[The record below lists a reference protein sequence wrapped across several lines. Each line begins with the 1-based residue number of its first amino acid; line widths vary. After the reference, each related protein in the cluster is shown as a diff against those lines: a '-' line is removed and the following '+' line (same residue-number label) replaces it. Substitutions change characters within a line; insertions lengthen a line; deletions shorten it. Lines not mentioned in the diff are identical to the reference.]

1 VTIIDDVEAK
11 GGLSL
16 EGTLKDGLMR
26 TGMMALALGLLTLR
40 FLPALP
46 PVWLWLAMPVAGL
59 MLLPFRTYPV
69 AFYLFGLSWACANA
83 QWALDD
89 RLPPVLDGETRWVE
103 GRVTGLPRHDDGVVR
118 FELTDIQSRRTRL
131 PRQMRLAWYGGP
143 PVNSGERWR
152 LAVKLKRPVGL
163 LNPQAFDYQAWLLAQ
178 RIGATGTVKQ
188 GERLAPAQ
196 WAWRDGI
203 RQRLLAVDAQG
214 RSGALTALVLG
225 DGAGLSREDWQ
236 VLQDTGT
243 VHLLVISGQHI
254 GLLAGVVYLL
264 IAGLARFGL
273 WPNRLPWLPWA
284 CGLAFAAAL
293 GYGMLAGFGVPVRR
307 ACLMIGLV
315 LLWRLRFRHLGA
327 WWPLLLALN
336 GILLLEPLASLQ
348 PGFWLSFAAVAV
360 LILTFGGR
368 LGPWRWWQ
376 TWTRAQWLIAIG
388 LCPLLL
394 ALGLPIS
401 LSGPLANLFAVPWI
415 SLVVLPPALL
425 GTLLLPVPYVGEKL
439 LWLAGGLIDWWF
451 RGLGLIAGQV
461 PAWVPTAVPLWAWLI
476 GAFGAVLLLLPRGV
490 PMRPLGWPMLLMLVF
505 APRPMLPEGMAEVWQ
520 LDVGQGLAILVR
532 TRHHAM
538 LYDAGPR
545 FGELDQGERVVL
557 PALRNL
563 GVKDLDLMLISHA
576 HADHAGGARA
586 VTKGLP
592 VNRVVSG
599 EPSDL
604 PVELRAERCE
614 SGRQWTWDEVD
625 FQLWHWPLAGDSNQN
640 SCVLLIEANGERL
653 LLSGDIDA
661 AAERALLD
669 SPLALPTD
677 WLQAPHHGS
686 RSSSSNAL
694 LEVLQPKGVLISRG
708 QGNSFG
714 HPHPTVI
721 ARYQKRG
728 MAIYDSVEQGAI
740 RLQLGRF
747 EPPWS
752 MRQERRFWRDP
763 PPLHQ

>member
-1 VTIIDDVEAK
+1 
-11 GGLSL
+11 
-16 EGTLKDGLMR
+16 MR

-69 AFYLFGLSWACANA
+69 AFYLFGLSWACVNA

-89 RLPPVLDGETRWVE
+89 RLPPALDGETRWVE

-188 GERLAPAQ
+188 GERLAPAR
-196 WAWRDGI
+196 WAWRDVI

-273 WPNRLPWLPWA
+273 WPSRLPWLPWA

-293 GYGMLAGFGVPVRR
+293 GYGMLAGFEVPVRR
-307 ACLMIGLV
+307 ACLMIAMV

-327 WWPLLLALN
+327 WWPLLLALD

-425 GTLLLPVPYVGEKL
+425 GTLLLPVPYLGEKL
-439 LWLAGGLIDWWF
+439 LWLAGGLIEWWF
-451 RGLGLIAGQV
+451 RGLGVVSGQI
-461 PAWVPTAVPLWAWLI
+461 PAWVPAAVPLWAWVIGAI
-476 GAFGAVLLLLPRGV
+476 GAFLLLLPRGL

-505 APRPMLPEGMAEVWQ
+505 SPRPMLQEGMAEVWQ

-532 TRHHAM
+532 TRHHTL

-557 PALRNL
+557 PALRKL
-563 GVKDLDLMLISHA
+563 GVKGLDLMLISHA

-586 VTKGLP
+586 IAKGLP
-592 VNRVVSG
+592 VEQVVSG

-604 PVELRAERCE
+604 PMELQAEKCE

-640 SCVLLIEANGERL
+640 SCVLLIEASGERL
-653 LLSGDIDA
+653 LLSGDIDV

-669 SPLALPTD
+669 SPLAVPTD

-686 RSSSSNAL
+686 RSSSSMAL
-694 LEVLQPKGVLISRG
+694 LDVLQPKGALISRG

-714 HPHPTVI
+714 HPHATVI

-728 MAIYDSVEQGAI
+728 MAIYDSVEHGAI

-763 PPLHQ
+763 PPLSP

>member
-1 VTIIDDVEAK
+1 
-11 GGLSL
+11 
-16 EGTLKDGLMR
+16 MR

-83 QWALDD
+83 QSALDD
-89 RLPPVLDGETRWVE
+89 RLSAGLDGETRWVE
-103 GRVTGLPRHDDGVVR
+103 GRVTGLPQHGDAVVR
-118 FELTDIQSRRTRL
+118 FELADTQSRRTHL
-131 PRQMRLAWYGGP
+131 PKHLRLAWHDGP

-152 LAVKLKRPVGL
+152 LAVKLKRPAGL

-178 RIGATGTVKQ
+178 RIGATGRVKE
-188 GERLAPAQ
+188 GERLVQAQ
-196 WAWRDGI
+196 WAWRDGV
-203 RQRLLAVDAQG
+203 RQRLQAVDAQG

-264 IAGLARFGL
+264 IAGLARHGL

-293 GYGMLAGFGVPVRR
+293 GYGMLAGFEVPVQR

-336 GILLLEPLASLQ
+336 GVLLLDPLASLQ
-348 PGFWLSFAAVAV
+348 PGFWLSFAAVAI
-360 LILTFGGR
+360 LIFTFGGR

-394 ALGLPIS
+394 VLGLPIS
-401 LSGPLANLFAVPWI
+401 VSGPLANLWAVPWI
-415 SLVVLPPALL
+415 SLLVLPPALL
-425 GTLLLPVPYVGEKL
+425 GTLLIPVPYVGEGL
-439 LWLAGGLIDWWF
+439 LWLAGGLIDGLF
-451 RGLGLIAGQV
+451 RGLALLAGV
-461 PAWVPTAVPLWAWLI
+461 IPAWVPRATPGWVWGLGAL
-476 GAFGAVLLLLPRGV
+476 GAFLLLLPRGV
-490 PMRPLGWPMLLMLVF
+490 PLRPLGWPLLLLLVF
-505 APRPMLPEGMAEVWQ
+505 PPRSLLPEGVAEVWQ
-520 LDVGQGLAILVR
+520 LDVGQGLAVLVR
-532 TRHHAM
+532 TRHHTL
-538 LYDAGPR
+538 LYDTGPR
-545 FGELDQGERVVL
+545 IGDFDLGERVVL
-557 PALRNL
+557 PSLRKL
-563 GVKDLDLMLISHA
+563 GVDELDLLLISHA
-576 HADHAGGARA
+576 DADHAGGARA
-586 VTKGLP
+586 VANGMPIKQVLSGDPLELP
-592 VNRVVSG
+592 Q
-599 EPSDL
+599 
-604 PVELRAERCE
+604 ELGAQACE
-614 SGRQWTWDEVD
+614 SERQWTWDGVQ
-625 FQLWHWPLAGDSNQN
+625 FRLWQWSSASDRNQK
-640 SCVLLIEANGERL
+640 SCVLQIEANGERL
-653 LLSGDIDA
+653 LLTGDIDS

-669 SPLALPTD
+669 SPLVVPTD
-677 WLQAPHHGS
+677 WLTAPHHGS
-686 RSSSSNAL
+686 RSSSSMAL
-694 LEVLQPKGVLISRG
+694 LNGLQPKTVLISRG
-708 QGNSFG
+708 LGNAFG
-714 HPHPTVI
+714 HPHPTVV

-728 MAIYDSVEQGAI
+728 VAIYDSAEQGAI

-747 EPPWS
+747 EPPWT

-763 PPLHQ
+763 PPLNQ

>member
-1 VTIIDDVEAK
+1 
-11 GGLSL
+11 
-16 EGTLKDGLMR
+16 MR

-46 PVWLWLAMPVAGL
+46 PVWLWLAMPVASL

-505 APRPMLPEGMAEVWQ
+505 APRPILPEGMAEVWQ

-557 PALRNL
+557 PALRKL

-721 ARYQKRG
+721 ASYQKRG
-728 MAIYDSVEQGAI
+728 VAIYDSVEQGAI

>member
-1 VTIIDDVEAK
+1 
-11 GGLSL
+11 
-16 EGTLKDGLMR
+16 MR
-26 TGMMALALGLLTLR
+26 TGMTALALGLLTLR

-89 RLPPVLDGETRWVE
+89 RLPPTLDGETRWVE

-178 RIGATGTVKQ
+178 RIGATGTVKE

-196 WAWRDGI
+196 WAWRDAI

-293 GYGMLAGFGVPVRR
+293 GYGMLAGFEVPVRR
-307 ACLMIGLV
+307 ACLMIAMV

-327 WWPLLLALN
+327 WWPLLLALS

-368 LGPWRWWQ
+368 LGPWHWWQ

-388 LCPLLL
+388 LFPLLL
-394 ALGLPIS
+394 VLGLPIS

-439 LWLAGGLIDWWF
+439 LWLAGGLIDGWF
-451 RGLGLIAGQV
+451 RGLGLVSGEV
-461 PAWVPTAVPLWAWLI
+461 PAWVPAAVPLWAWVI
-476 GAFGAVLLLLPRGV
+476 GAIGVFLLLLPRGV

-505 APRPMLPEGMAEVWQ
+505 SPRPMLQEGMAEVWQ

-532 TRHHAM
+532 TRHHTL

-557 PALRNL
+557 PALRKL
-563 GVKDLDLMLISHA
+563 GVKGLDLMLISHA
-576 HADHAGGARA
+576 HADHAGGAPA
-586 VTKGLP
+586 IAKGLP
-592 VNRVVSG
+592 VKQVVSG

-604 PVELRAERCE
+604 PVELQAERCE

-694 LEVLQPKGVLISRG
+694 LDVLQPKGALISRG

-714 HPHPTVI
+714 HPHATVI

-728 MAIYDSVEQGAI
+728 MAIYDSAEHGAI

-763 PPLHQ
+763 PPLNP

>member
-1 VTIIDDVEAK
+1 
-11 GGLSL
+11 
-16 EGTLKDGLMR
+16 
-26 TGMMALALGLLTLR
+26 
-40 FLPALP
+40 
-46 PVWLWLAMPVAGL
+46 
-59 MLLPFRTYPV
+59 
-69 AFYLFGLSWACANA
+69 
-83 QWALDD
+83 
-89 RLPPVLDGETRWVE
+89 
-103 GRVTGLPRHDDGVVR
+103 
-118 FELTDIQSRRTRL
+118 
-131 PRQMRLAWYGGP
+131 
-143 PVNSGERWR
+143 
-152 LAVKLKRPVGL
+152 
-163 LNPQAFDYQAWLLAQ
+163 
-178 RIGATGTVKQ
+178 
-188 GERLAPAQ
+188 
-196 WAWRDGI
+196 
-203 RQRLLAVDAQG
+203 
-214 RSGALTALVLG
+214 
-225 DGAGLSREDWQ
+225 
-236 VLQDTGT
+236 
-243 VHLLVISGQHI
+243 
-254 GLLAGVVYLL
+254 
-264 IAGLARFGL
+264 
-273 WPNRLPWLPWA
+273 
-284 CGLAFAAAL
+284 
-293 GYGMLAGFGVPVRR
+293 
-307 ACLMIGLV
+307 
-315 LLWRLRFRHLGA
+315 
-327 WWPLLLALN
+327 
-336 GILLLEPLASLQ
+336 
-348 PGFWLSFAAVAV
+348 
-360 LILTFGGR
+360 
-368 LGPWRWWQ
+368 
-376 TWTRAQWLIAIG
+376 
-388 LCPLLL
+388 LLL

>member
-1 VTIIDDVEAK
+1 
-11 GGLSL
+11 
-16 EGTLKDGLMR
+16 MR

-40 FLPALP
+40 FLPVLP

-89 RLPPVLDGETRWVE
+89 RLPPALDGETRWVE
-103 GRVTGLPRHDDGVVR
+103 GRVTGLPRQDDGVVR

-143 PVNSGERWR
+143 PVSGGERWR

-178 RIGATGTVKQ
+178 RIGATGTIKQ
-188 GERLAPAQ
+188 GERLAPAR
-196 WAWRDGI
+196 WAWRDAI

-293 GYGMLAGFGVPVRR
+293 GYGMLAGFEVPVRR
-307 ACLMIGLV
+307 ACLMIAMV

-327 WWPLLLALN
+327 WWPLLLALD
-336 GILLLEPLASLQ
+336 GILLLEPLSSLQ

-439 LWLAGGLIDWWF
+439 LWLAGGLIDGWF
-451 RGLGLIAGQV
+451 RALGLVSGQV
-461 PAWVPTAVPLWAWLI
+461 PAWVPAAVPPWAWVIGAI
-476 GAFGAVLLLLPRGV
+476 GAFLLLLPRGL

-505 APRPMLPEGMAEVWQ
+505 SPRPMLQEGMAEVWQ
-520 LDVGQGLAILVR
+520 LDVGQGLSILVR
-532 TRHHAM
+532 TRHHTL

-557 PALRNL
+557 PALRKL
-563 GVKDLDLMLISHA
+563 GVKGLDMMLISHA
-576 HADHAGGARA
+576 HADHAGGAPAIAR
-586 VTKGLP
+586 GLP
-592 VNRVVSG
+592 VKQVVSG

-604 PVELRAERCE
+604 PAQLQAGSCE

-669 SPLALPTD
+669 SALARPTD

-686 RSSSSNAL
+686 RSSSSNVL
-694 LEVLQPKGVLISRG
+694 LDVLRPKGGLISRG

-747 EPPWS
+747 ESPWS

-763 PPLHQ
+763 PPLNP